1 MVMIRQVEFSSENV
15 TLRGR
20 LYLQEGTTKPA
31 PLVVMA
37 HGFSA
42 TIDGMTA
49 DRYADVFYEA
59 GMNVLLYDHR
69 NFGISDGEP
78 RQEINRWVQA
88 RGYRDAINFATR
100 LPEIDSD
107 RIAVWGDSSSGAE
120 AIVVAAI
127 DARVK
132 AIIAQVPACGRELP
146 APDPQGRLFLLLQET
161 FLHGDVK
168 GTPET
173 TKGPLPVVTF
183 DQMCSP
189 SLLEPITAF
198 RWFIEYGARFGTHWQ
213 NWATVV
219 TPATP
224 APFHPV
230 LCAPFLK
237 APLLILISPEDEM
250 PGANPAVTRTI
261 YDLAPQPKGLFEIEG
276 VISGLFII
284 RAQSSIDQVKFNVIF
299 SLAT

>member
-1 MVMIRQVEFSSENV
+1 MIRQVEFSSEGA

-20 LYLQEGTTKPA
+20 LYYRERATKPA
-31 PLVVMA
+31 PLIVMA

-49 DRYADVFYEA
+49 DRYAEVFYR
-59 GMNVLLYDHR
+59 GGFGVLLYDHR

-78 RQEINRWVQA
+78 RQQINRWIQA
-88 RGYRDAINFATR
+88 IGYRDAISFAAA
-100 LPEIDSD
+100 LPEIDAA
-107 RIAVWGDSSSGAE
+107 RISIWGDSSSGAE
-120 AIVVAAI
+120 TIVVGAV
-127 DARVK
+127 DSRVK

-146 APDPQGRLFLLLQET
+146 PSDPDGTLFSLLQDT
-161 FLHGDVK
+161 FQNGDVS

-183 DQMCSP
+183 DQMGTP
-189 SLLEPITAF
+189 SFLEPITAF
-198 RWFIEYGARFGTHWQ
+198 RWFIEYGARFGTNWQ

-219 TPATP
+219 TPSTP

-237 APLLILISPEDEM
+237 APLLIIISPKDEM
-250 PGANPAVTRTI
+250 PGANPAVTRTV
-261 YDLAPQPKGLFEIEG
+261 YELASQPKELFEIEG
-276 VISGLFII
+276 GHFGLVHYPSPIFDLSSHIQCEFLI
-284 RAQSSIDQVKFNVIF
+284 RYQV
-299 SLAT
+299 